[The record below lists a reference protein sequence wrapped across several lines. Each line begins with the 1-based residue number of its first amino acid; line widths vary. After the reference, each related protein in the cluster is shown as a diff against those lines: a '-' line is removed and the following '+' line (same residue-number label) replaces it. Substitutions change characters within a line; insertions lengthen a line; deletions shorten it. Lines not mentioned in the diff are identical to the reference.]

1 MGLASWPLPAA
12 WATSYGIVFA
22 LIAASITATCCLSF
36 LSHTSFSLLL
46 ACLLLYCAAEL
57 GFALLVRTCA
67 ACVLLFCLY
76 GIASR
81 LVELQKTPPGECVAS
96 H

>member
-12 WATSYGIVFA
+12 WATAYGIVFA
-22 LIAASITATCCLSF
+22 LIAASITGTCCLSF

-57 GFALLVRTCA
+57 GFALLVRPKHGLC
-67 ACVLLFCLY
+67 CLTSFRHFFQQADG
-76 GIASR
+76 GI
-81 LVELQKTPPGECVAS
+81 
-96 H
+96 